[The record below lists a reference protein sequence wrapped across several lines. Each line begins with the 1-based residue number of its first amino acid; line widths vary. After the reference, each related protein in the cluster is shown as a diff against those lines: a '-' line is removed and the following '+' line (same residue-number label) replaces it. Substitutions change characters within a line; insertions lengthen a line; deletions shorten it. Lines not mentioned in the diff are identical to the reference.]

1 MSYDAP
7 VPDLCVP
14 NHRVH
19 RHYQTDTNT
28 GYPAIFDIIFSMLC
42 CRMLQ
47 FRICVYRP
55 TGSIGPT
62 RRKNS
67 GYPAGFDIIMLILQ
81 DAPVPDLCVPA
92 PRVHRLYQAK
102 TDPVYPVEFDIILM
116 MICRRM
122 LRCRICAYLPPGS
135 IGPTR
140 LKRIPDIQPDAGQ
153 KYNFKKSTPQRGAK

>member
-1 MSYDAP
+1 MYSC
-7 VPDLCVP
+7 LL
-14 NHRVH
+14 NLLW
-19 RHYQTDTNT
+19 
-28 GYPAIFDIIFSMLC
+28 ISFSVDSNSSLSIYSSLPLSSILLMLC
-42 CRMLQ
+42 CKMLQ

-81 DAPVPDLCVPA
+81 EAPVPDLCVPA
-92 PRVHRLYQAK
+92 PRVHRLNQAK

-122 LRCRICAYLPPGS
+122 LRCRICVYLPPGS

-140 LKRIPDIQPDAGQ
+140 LKRIPDIQPDAG
-153 KYNFKKSTPQRGAK
+153 